1 MSSGDQ
7 SMNDAQTASTARP
20 PAVSASIRRAALVLV
35 SLDDGQA
42 SELMSR
48 MSPREVEAITAAIEN
63 LHEIDPAEQAAAL
76 KEFHERMGA
85 ISPPINTVRS
95 HRSKKLEVG
104 LEDWPADHI
113 RMAFD
118 PHQAED
124 WALALADCD
133 QPVVDRI
140 LKALNRSDRKQV
152 LRADQ
157 SRGPWRLHEP
167 HEARRR
173 IQARFRGL

>member
-1 MSSGDQ
+1 
-7 SMNDAQTASTARP
+7 MNDSQPTTNPRP
-20 PAVSASIRRAALVLV
+20 MAVSASIRRAALVLV
-35 SLDDGQA
+35 SLDDDQA
-42 SELMSR
+42 SELMRR
-48 MSPREVEAITAAIEN
+48 MSPREVEAITAAIES
-63 LHEIDPAEQAAAL
+63 LHEIDPVEQTSAL
-76 KEFHERMGA
+76 KEFHERMGTV
-85 ISPPINTVRS
+85 SPPANPLKS
-95 HRSKKLEVG
+95 DRSKKLEVG
-104 LEDWPADHI
+104 LEDWPEDQI

-140 LKALNRSDRKQV
+140 LKSLNRTDRKQV

-167 HEARRR
+167 HAARLR
-173 IQARFRGL
+173 IQARIAHL

>member
-1 MSSGDQ
+1 M
-7 SMNDAQTASTARP
+7 T
-20 PAVSASIRRAALVLV
+20 VSASIRRAALVLV
-35 SLDDGQA
+35 SLDDDQA
-42 SELMSR
+42 SELMRR
-48 MSPREVEAITAAIEN
+48 MSPREVEAITAAIES
-63 LHEIDPAEQAAAL
+63 LHEIDPVEQASAL
-76 KEFHERMGA
+76 KEFHERMGTT
-85 ISPPINTVRS
+85 SPPPVNPMKS

-104 LEDWPADHI
+104 LEDWPEDQI

-140 LKALNRSDRKQV
+140 LKSLNRTDRKQV

-173 IQARFRGL
+173 IQARIAEL

>member
-1 MSSGDQ
+1 M
-7 SMNDAQTASTARP
+7 
-20 PAVSASIRRAALVLV
+20 AVSASIRRAALVLV
-35 SLDDGQA
+35 SLDDDQA
-42 SELMSR
+42 SELMRR
-48 MSPREVEAITAAIEN
+48 MSPREVEAITAAIES
-63 LHEIDPAEQAAAL
+63 LHEIDPVEQASAL
-76 KEFHERMGA
+76 KEFHERMGTT
-85 ISPPINTVRS
+85 SPPPVNSLKS

-104 LEDWPADHI
+104 LEDWPEDQI

-140 LKALNRSDRKQV
+140 LKSLNRTDRKQV

-173 IQARFRGL
+173 IQARIAEL

>member
-1 MSSGDQ
+1 M
-7 SMNDAQTASTARP
+7 
-20 PAVSASIRRAALVLV
+20 
-35 SLDDGQA
+35 
-42 SELMSR
+42 
-48 MSPREVEAITAAIEN
+48 
-63 LHEIDPAEQAAAL
+63 
-76 KEFHERMGA
+76 K
-85 ISPPINTVRS
+85 S

-104 LEDWPADHI
+104 LEDWPEDQI

-140 LKALNRSDRKQV
+140 LKSLNRTDRKQV

-173 IQARFRGL
+173 IQARIAEL

>member
-1 MSSGDQ
+1 
-7 SMNDAQTASTARP
+7 MNDAQTARP

-35 SLDDGQA
+35 SLNDVQA

-48 MSPREVEAITAAIEN
+48 MSAREVEAITVAIEN
-63 LHEIDPAEQAAAL
+63 LHEIDPVEQAAAL
-76 KEFHERMGA
+76 KEFHERMGTS
-85 ISPPINTVRS
+85 SPPANPVSS
-95 HRSKKLEVG
+95 HRSKKVEAG
-104 LEDWPADHI
+104 LEDWPADQI

-140 LKALNRSDRKQV
+140 LKALNRSDRKHV

-157 SRGPWRLHEP
+157 SRGPWKLHEP
-167 HEARRR
+167 QAARRR
-173 IQARFRGL
+173 IQARFSGL